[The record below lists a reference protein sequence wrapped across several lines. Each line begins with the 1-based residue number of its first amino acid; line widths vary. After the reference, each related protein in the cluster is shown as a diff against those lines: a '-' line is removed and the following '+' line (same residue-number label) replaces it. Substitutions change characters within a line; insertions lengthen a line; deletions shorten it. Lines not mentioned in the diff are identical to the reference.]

1 MHSKIEHLSSAEKKL
16 VLDAPILITALIAGA
31 DGDFHYDEIKK
42 AVKIIHVKTYSEPRD
57 VRGVYKSID
66 KHSEEMIDHLINH
79 LPKFAKERNAILVER
94 LQGLNRIFPKL
105 DPNFAHQ
112 LYASLRELAYY
123 VSNGG
128 NLGSMDFHSEDEKHY
143 AKLDFLKKPQLA

>member
-79 LPKFAKERNAILVER
+79 LPKSANERSAILVER
-94 LQGLNRIFPKL
+94 LQGLNNVFPKL
-105 DPNFAHQ
+105 DHNFAHE
-112 LYASLRELAYY
+112 LYNSLRELAYY
-123 VSNGG
+123 VSNAGD
-128 NLGSMDFHSEDEKHY
+128 LGSIDFHSKNEKHY
-143 AKLDFLKKPQLA
+143 AKLEFLQKPQMA

>member
-66 KHSEEMIDHLINH
+66 KHSEEMIDSLINH
-79 LPKFAKERNAILVER
+79 LPKTAKERNAILVER
-94 LQGLNRIFPKL
+94 LQELNYVFPKL
-105 DPNFAHQ
+105 DAKFAHE

-128 NLGSMDFHSEDEKHY
+128 QLGSIDYHSEDEKHY
-143 AKLDFLKKPQLA
+143 AKLDFLNKPQIA